1 MKIHN
6 IRLGFAT
13 NSSSSHSMIFD
24 PTIKVAD
31 DMMGDDGFG
40 WSFFTAAS
48 PEAKAKYMTSTLY
61 SNLSHCFSKPLIDVI
76 IRGLGLPSTEVDE
89 YGIEVAGIDHQ
100 SLYTLPTEFGYDS
113 PSLQFFTEFKD
124 YVMREGVIILGGN
137 DNTEETHPLADMG
150 EKLTFGD
157 WYPEGSKF
165 TCRKDGEWWTLY
177 SPNTGNRITLSF
189 ADNPQ
194 PYKPLTPLLMDVKVT
209 DYCDHGCAYCYQGS
223 TKNGEHMKNDDV
235 HAYSTLIE
243 EAGVF
248 EVACL
253 TGDTLVITDKGYVA
267 LQSLFIGDKLL
278 TSDYQYKRVVQIKS
292 QVRECISLEGTNGF
306 YVKCTPDHPFI
317 VGGAVV
323 EAKDL
328 LNAKLDQLQ
337 PTDDGIQ
344 ITAIKNIGY
353 HHVYDVTLEEDST
366 HIYCLANG
374 TVLTHNCGGGEP
386 TQFPQFVE
394 FARQLKS
401 KGVVVN
407 FTTKS
412 TDWLEDESRANELL
426 SLIGAFAYSADGN
439 AIQKI
444 ERIHTIFKYRKYDLE
459 KFTLQIIPATMNKYQ
474 LENLLTLAHKL
485 DIRVT
490 LLGYK
495 ETGRGA
501 KFKEIAIKSTWDKF
515 DESQWLQVLID
526 LNSKRK
532 LGKISIDTTMAAKY
546 QDQLESSGIPSWLY
560 HIEEGKYS
568 MYMDMVANTYG
579 PSSYHLDKLQP
590 IGGNVYRAD
599 MEALFASIEPV

>member
-24 PTIKVAD
+24 PNIKVAD
-31 DMMGDDGFG
+31 DMDGDDGFG

-48 PEAKAKYMTSTLY
+48 PEAKASYMTSTLY
-61 SNLSHCFSKPLIDVI
+61 SNLSRCFPKPLIDVI
-76 IRGLGLPSTEVDE
+76 INGLKLPHVQTSD
-89 YGIEVAGIDHQ
+89 YGTPVAGIDHQ
-100 SLYTLPTEFGYDS
+100 SLYTLPVDFGYDT
-113 PSLQFFTEFKD
+113 PSIEFFNEFND

-137 DNTEETHPLADMG
+137 DNDEREHYLANEG
-150 EKLTFGD
+150 TKLEFGG
-157 WYPEGSKF
+157 WYPEGEKF

-223 TKNGEHMKNDDV
+223 TKHGEHMKSNDM
-235 HAYSTLIE
+235 YSYAKMIA

-253 TGDTLVITDKGYVA
+253 SGDTLVISDKGYVA
-267 LQSLFIGDKLL
+267 LQNLYIGDKLL
-278 TSDYQYKRVVQIKS
+278 TSDYQYKRVVQISS
-292 QVRECISLEGTNGF
+292 QMRECISLEGTDGF

-317 VGGAVV
+317 VNGKVV
-323 EAKDL
+323 EARNL
-328 LNAKLDQLQ
+328 LNVKLDQLQ
-337 PTDDGIQ
+337 PTETGVTV
-344 ITAIKNIGY
+344 TAINNIGV
-353 HHVYDVTLEEDST
+353 HHVYDVTLEADST
-366 HIYCLANG
+366 HIYCLATG

-386 TQFPQFVE
+386 TQFPQFE
-394 FARQLKS
+394 PFLHYLKAD
-401 KGVVVN
+401 GVVVN

-412 TDWLEDESRANELL
+412 TDWLEDEARATTLL
-426 SLIGAFAYSADGN
+426 GLIGAFAYSAD
-439 AIQKI
+439 ASSYSTVK
-444 ERIHTIFKYRKYDLE
+444 RIHTIFEYRKYDLR
-459 KFTLQIIPATMNKYQ
+459 KFTLQIIPATMNQYE
-474 LENLLTLAHKL
+474 LEQLLTLAHDL

-495 ETGRGA
+495 DTGRGA
-501 KFKEIAIKSTWDKF
+501 KFKEITINRSWNKF
-515 DESQWLQVLID
+515 DESQWLQVLTK
-526 LNSKRK
+526 LNGENR
-532 LGKISIDTTMAAKY
+532 LGKISIDTTMASKY
-546 QDQLESSGIPSWLY
+546 KQQLETSGIPEWLY

-590 IGGNVYRAD
+590 IGNIYRAD
-599 MEALFASIEPV
+599 MEAMFAGIEPV